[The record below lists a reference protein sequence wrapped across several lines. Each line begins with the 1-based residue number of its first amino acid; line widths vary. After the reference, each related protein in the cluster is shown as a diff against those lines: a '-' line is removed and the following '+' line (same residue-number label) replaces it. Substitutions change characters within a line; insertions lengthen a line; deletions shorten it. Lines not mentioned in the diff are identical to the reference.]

1 MTERHEKAA
10 SDFTT
15 LVDLLCFRAER
26 QGDALL
32 YRFLETG
39 DVDGPVEEWSYT
51 RLDTRARALGALL
64 RELGAAGERALLL
77 YPPGMEFVAGFMGC
91 LYGGVVAVPCYPPD
105 PTRLERTLP
114 RLRAIAQD
122 CGAKYV
128 LTTSFIVEMSE
139 MFKPQAPELG
149 ELVWLASDAVPE
161 GRAADWK
168 RPELDARSLAFLQY
182 TSGSTGNPK
191 GVMVS
196 HSNILHNEA
205 LITRGFGLDAS
216 RSSGMGWLPM
226 FHDMGLIGKV
236 LQPMYL
242 GFPCTLMSPI
252 AFLQRPLRWLEAI
265 SHFKATCSGGPNFAY
280 DLCVRK
286 ATDEDR
292 ARLDLSSWDLAFN
305 GAEPVRRETLE
316 RFAEAFAPSGFKATA
331 FYPCYGL
338 AEATL
343 IVTGGTKGQPFVHGT
358 FDAEALERGKATGA
372 EDGRARTLV
381 GSGVSAPDQR
391 MLIVHPETRVPCTAH
406 EVGEIWVSGPSVAQG
421 YWSRPEETAHAFGA
435 KLASGEGPYLRTGDL
450 GFVSPAGELFVT
462 GRLKDLL
469 IIRGRN
475 LYPQDLE
482 LSAERAHRAVRAGCC
497 AAFSVEVEGEER
509 LVLAAEVDMRDGFDA
524 ATVVEAVRRALA
536 EEHAVHAH
544 GVVLIQARSIP
555 KTSSGKIQRRAT
567 RAAYLAGELEVVEAS
582 VVEASAEAA
591 AASGAETAESG
602 VPLKEQLATASESER
617 AGLMEAFLRR
627 AVARVLRLDAAKL
640 SADTDL
646 AGLGLDSLMVLE
658 LHGKLE
664 SELGLSLPAAF
675 LWQNPTLGSAAA
687 HLVEA
692 WKGVRPV
699 SALVAPAIV
708 AGAPDAEAPLSSGQ
722 LRLWF
727 LDRLVPQ
734 SALYNIH
741 FQLHLSGP
749 LDEAALRRSLDALVA
764 RHPVL
769 RATFPEAGGQPRVA
783 VSPIAPLEL
792 PKSDLRALAPE
803 AREAHLR
810 ELSLAQAREAFR
822 LGEGPLVRAALVA
835 LADQEHVLLM
845 TQHHITTD
853 GWSIGVLARELAALY
868 RMAVAGESPTLPAPA
883 LHYADFARWQQGL
896 GALLDGQRA
905 YWAQKLAGLPRL
917 ELPTDFPRPKEAAFQ
932 GALHRLTLPR
942 PLVEELR
949 AMGRREGC
957 TLFVTLAAAWTA
969 LLHRYSGQEDFGVGT
984 VVAHRERPELRDVV
998 GFFAHTLVLRGDV
1011 AGQPSFREL
1020 LSRTRRAFHEAL
1032 AHTDLPFEEVVAA
1045 ARVARGGADN
1055 PLFQTSLLLEALPP
1069 TDMNVP
1075 GMAWKPV
1082 LPVPDGAVEGTA
1094 KFDLQLSLVETPDG
1108 LSGALEYR
1116 TDLFSPSTMARLAGH
1131 LETLLRAVVDAP
1143 EARVEDLPLLTSEE
1157 TRRLLVDWNDST
1169 SPQPEDAALCIHA
1182 QFRAQ
1187 AARTPDAVAVAGDDE
1202 TLSYAEL
1209 DRRSDALAWRLRE
1222 LGVGPE
1228 VRVGL
1233 CVERSARMVV
1243 AMLGVLKAGGAYV
1256 PLDPDYPR
1264 ERLAYMLEDS
1274 GAAVLLTESHLDGS
1288 VPAGRART
1296 LLLDGPE
1303 AAGAAEHD
1311 GPPASGTGTANLA
1324 YVIYTS
1330 GSTGKPKGVMVPHG
1344 GVANF
1349 FTAMDARVGHQPAG
1363 SWLAV
1368 TSISF
1373 DISVLELLWTL
1384 TRGFKVVVQG
1394 EGALLK
1400 APARV
1405 AAARH
1410 KPAEFSLF
1418 YFADDADDGGG
1429 DRYRLLLEGAKFADR
1444 NGFAAVWTPERHFHA
1459 FGGLYPNPSVAGAA
1473 IASVT
1478 ERVGIRAGSVV
1489 LPLHHPVRVAEEW
1502 SLVDNLSRGRVG
1514 ISVAS
1519 GWHANDFVFAPERYE
1534 KRREL
1539 MMEGLDTIRRL
1550 WRGETLRMPGGAGTQ
1565 VDVKLRPKPIQ
1576 AELPVWLT
1584 AAGNPETFIGA
1595 GKLGCRVLT
1604 HLLGQTWEDL
1614 EKKLALYREAWRAA
1628 GHPGDGHVTLMLHT
1642 FIGEDAGKVRAVVE
1656 KPFRNYLK
1664 SSADLMRGLAG
1675 TLGLDMNSAA
1685 FTEAD
1690 LDRLAGHAFERYFE
1704 TSGLFGTPRSVR
1716 EQVEKLK
1723 AAGVD
1728 EVGCLIDFGIP
1739 ADTVLASLPLLNEVK
1754 ARSDRDSRRSGAA
1767 RPIPLNLREHVV
1779 THLQCTPSLARAL
1792 LAEPESTEALGNL
1805 RRLMVGGEA
1814 LPTPLATSLRGALPE
1829 GGELLNMY
1837 GPTETTIWS
1846 STHAVRQETG
1856 PVASIGTPF
1865 SRTQFYV
1872 VDAKLRPMPVG
1883 VPGELY
1889 IGGEGVVRGYLSRP
1903 ALTAE
1908 RFVPD
1913 PFSRVP
1919 GARLYRTGDR
1929 ARWRDDGTVE
1939 FLGRVDYQLKV
1950 RGFRIEAGEIE
1961 AALASQPAVREA
1973 VVVARED
1980 EPGDVRLVAYVVA
1993 RDGQPVDATALRD
2006 ALAQRLPEHMV
2017 PSLLVELPALPLTP
2031 NGKVDRKALPVPT
2044 AARASRAAYVAP
2056 QSQLEQ
2062 QIAEVWRRVL
2072 KVEQVGVNDNFF
2084 DLGGHSLLMVQVHTQ
2099 LKAALGQDLP
2109 LLKLLE
2115 HPTISALARHLRQ
2128 EPSSGAAP
2136 VEAAQDRAKKQL
2148 ESLKRQQQ
2156 RARKQ
2161 G

>member
-1 MTERHEKAA
+1 MADWNEEELVVPGCLN
-10 SDFTT
+10 
-15 LVDLLCFRAER
+15 LVDVLRYRAER
-26 QGDALL
+26 QGNELL

-39 DVDGPVEEWSYT
+39 DVDGGVEEWSYA
-51 RLDTRARALGALL
+51 RLDARARALGALL
-64 RELGAAGERALLL
+64 RESGAAGERALLL

-114 RLRAIAQD
+114 RLRAIARD

-139 MFKPQAPELG
+139 LFRPQAPELG
-149 ELVWLASDAVPE
+149 ELQWLASDAVPE
-161 GRAADWK
+161 AHAADWK
-168 RPELDARSLAFLQY
+168 RPELEAHSLAFLQY
-182 TSGSTGNPK
+182 TSGSTGDPK

-196 HSNILHNEA
+196 HSNIFHNEA
-205 LITRGFGLDAS
+205 LITRGFNLEPS

-236 LQPMYL
+236 IQPLYL

-292 ARLDLSSWDLAFN
+292 ARLDLSSWAVAFN

-316 RFAEAFAPSGFKATA
+316 RFAEAFGPSGFKRTA

-343 IVTGGTKGQPFVHGT
+343 IVTGGTQGEPYVHGR
-358 FDAEALERGKATGA
+358 FDAEALERG
-372 EDGRARTLV
+372 RAVESSQEEGPRALGLM
-381 GSGVSAPDQR
+381 GSGRGAPDQR
-391 MLIVHPETRVPCTAH
+391 TLVVHPETREPCAAG

-421 YWSRPEETAHAFGA
+421 YWQRPEETAHAFGGR
-435 KLASGEGPYLRTGDL
+435 LASGEGPFLRTGDL
-450 GFVSPAGELFVT
+450 GFLSAEGELFVT

-469 IIRGRN
+469 IVRGRN

-482 LSAERAHRAVRAGCC
+482 LAAERAHRAVRAGCC
-497 AAFSVEVEGEER
+497 AAFSVDVEGEER
-509 LVLAAEVDMRDGFDA
+509 LVLVAEVDVRAGLDA
-524 ATVVEAVRRALA
+524 ASVVDAVRRALA

-567 RAAYLAGELEVVEAS
+567 RAAYLAGALEVVESS
-582 VVEASAEAA
+582 VVEGEGSGPHAQDAE
-591 AASGAETAESG
+591 
-602 VPLKEQLATASESER
+602 VPLREQLAKAPESER
-617 AGLMEAFLRR
+617 VAVAERFVRDS
-627 AVARVLRLDAAKL
+627 VARVLRVDAAKL
-640 SADTDL
+640 AGDTQL
-646 AGLGLDSLMVLE
+646 GSLGLDSLMVLD

-664 SELGLSLPAAF
+664 SELGVALPAAF
-675 LWQNPTLGSAAA
+675 LWQQPTVASAAA
-687 HLVEA
+687 ALLEA
-692 WKGVRPV
+692 WKGVRPE
-699 SALVAPAIV
+699 SALVAPPLV
-708 AGAPDAEAPLSSGQ
+708 AGPTEGAPLSSGQ

-727 LDRLVPQ
+727 LDRLVPE
-734 SALYNIH
+734 SPLYNVH

-749 LDEAALRRSLDALVA
+749 LDEAALRASLEALLE

-769 RATFPEAGGQPRVA
+769 RSAFPEVDGQPRLETRPA
-783 VSPIAPLEL
+783 APLAL
-792 PKSDLRALAPE
+792 PKTDLRALTPE
-803 AREAHLR
+803 ARLAELQR
-810 ELSLAQAREAFR
+810 LSLAQSREPFR
-822 LGEGPLVRAALVA
+822 MAEGPLVRAQLVA
-835 LADQEHVLLM
+835 LADAEHVLLM
-845 TQHHITTD
+845 TQHHIITD
-853 GWSIGVLARELAALY
+853 GWSIGVLARELAVLY
-868 RMAVAGESPTLPAPA
+868 RAAATGAASTLPTPV
-883 LHYADFARWQQGL
+883 LRYPDFARWQQGL
-896 GALLDGQRA
+896 GGLLDGQRA

-917 ELPTDFPRPKEAAFQ
+917 ELPTDFPRPKEPGFQ
-932 GALHRLTLPR
+932 GALHRFTLPR
-942 PLVEELR
+942 SLVEELK
-949 AMGRREGC
+949 ALGRREGC

-969 LLHRYSGQEDFGVGT
+969 LLNRYSGQADFGVGT
-984 VVAHRERPELRDVV
+984 VVSHRERPELRDVV
-998 GFFAHTLVLRGDV
+998 GFFAHTLVLRADV
-1011 AGQPSFREL
+1011 SGQPGFREL
-1020 LSRTRRAFHEAL
+1020 LHRTRRTFHEAL
-1032 AHTDLPFEEVVAA
+1032 AHGDLPFEEVVGA
-1045 ARVARGGADN
+1045 ARVARGADN

-1069 TDMNVP
+1069 MDMAVP
-1075 GMAWKPV
+1075 GMKWEPV

-1094 KFDLQLSLVETPDG
+1094 KFDLQLSLVETPEG
-1108 LSGALEYR
+1108 LSAALEFR
-1116 TDLFSPSTMARLAGH
+1116 TDLFAPATMARLAGH
-1131 LETLLRAVVDAP
+1131 LETLLRAVVASP
-1143 EARVEDLPLLTSEE
+1143 ELRVEDLPLLTEGE
-1157 TRRLLVDWNDST
+1157 TRRLLVEWNDLT
-1169 SPQPEDAALCIHA
+1169 PPATEDAASCIHA
-1182 QFRAQ
+1182 QIRAQ
-1187 AARTPDAVAVAGDDE
+1187 AARTPDAVAVVGDDDSL
-1202 TLSYAEL
+1202 TYAEL
-1209 DRRSDALAWRLRE
+1209 DRRSDALAWHLRS

-1243 AMLGVLKAGGAYV
+1243 AMVGVLKAGGAYV

-1274 GAAVLLTESHLDGS
+1274 GAAVLLTESHLDGTVS
-1288 VPAGRART
+1288 AGRART
-1296 LLLDGPE
+1296 VLLDGPQVAE
-1303 AAGAAEHD
+1303 AVGQDA
-1311 GPPASGTGTANLA
+1311 PPPSGTGPANLA

-1349 FTAMDARVGHQPAG
+1349 FTAMDARVGPQPEG

-1384 TRGFKVVVQG
+1384 ARGFKVVVQG

-1400 APARV
+1400 ASAR
-1405 AAARH
+1405 ASSTRRR
-1410 KPAEFSLF
+1410 PLDFSLF
-1418 YFADDADDGGG
+1418 YFADDEEASAG

-1473 IASVT
+1473 IAAIT
-1478 ERVGIRAGSVV
+1478 ERVAIRAGSVV

-1502 SLVDNLSRGRVG
+1502 SLVDNISRGRVG

-1539 MMEGLDTIRRL
+1539 MLEGLETVRRL
-1550 WRGETLRMPGGAGTQ
+1550 WRGETLRLPGGAGTP
-1565 VDVKLRPKPIQ
+1565 VDVTLRPRPVQ

-1584 AAGNPETFIGA
+1584 AAGNPETFISA
-1595 GKLGCRVLT
+1595 GRMGCNVLT
-1604 HLLGQTWEDL
+1604 HLLGQTYDDL

-1628 GHPGDGHVTLMLHT
+1628 GHPGEGHVTLMLHT
-1642 FIGEDAGKVRAVVE
+1642 FIGEDAGQVRAVVE
-1656 KPFRNYLK
+1656 RPFRNYLK
-1664 SSADLMRGLAG
+1664 SSADLMRGLG
-1675 TLGLDMNSAA
+1675 RTLGLDMDSAA
-1685 FTEAD
+1685 FTDAD

-1704 TSGLFGTPRSVR
+1704 TSGLFGTPRTVRDSVER
-1716 EQVEKLK
+1716 LK
-1723 AAGVD
+1723 ALGVD
-1728 EVGCLIDFGIP
+1728 EVGCLIDFGIS
-1739 ADTVLASLPLLNEVK
+1739 ADTVLASLPLLREVK
-1754 ARSDRDSRRSGAA
+1754 ARSDRDSRRTSGS
-1767 RPIPLNLREHVV
+1767 RPIPLQLREHAV

-1792 LAEPESTEALGNL
+1792 LSDSESAQALGGL
-1805 RRLMVGGEA
+1805 RRMMVGGEA
-1814 LPTPLATSLRGALPE
+1814 LPSPLATALRQALPA
-1829 GGELLNMY
+1829 GAELLNMY

-1846 STHAVRQETG
+1846 STHGVREEAG
-1856 PVASIGTPF
+1856 PVTSIGTPF
-1865 SRTQFYV
+1865 SRTQFYIL
-1872 VDAKLRPMPVG
+1872 DAKLRPVPVG

-1889 IGGEGVVRGYLSRP
+1889 IGGAGVVRGYLARP
-1903 ALTAE
+1903 ELTAE

-1913 PFSRVP
+1913 PFRGEA

-1929 ARWRDDGTVE
+1929 ARWRDDGTVD
-1939 FLGRVDYQLKV
+1939 FLGRVDHQLKV

-1961 AALASQPAVREA
+1961 AVIAEQPVVREV

-1980 EPGDVRLVAYVVA
+1980 EPGDVRLVAYVA
-1993 RDGQPVDATALRD
+1993 PREGQTVDAAALRD
-2006 ALAQRLPEHMV
+2006 AVARRLPEHMV
-2017 PSLLVELPALPLTP
+2017 PSLVVELPALPLTP
-2031 NGKVDRKALPVPT
+2031 NGKVDRKALPAPT
-2044 AARASRAAYVAP
+2044 AARATKAAYVAP

-2062 QIAEVWRRVL
+2062 QLAEVWREVL
-2072 KVEQVGVNDNFF
+2072 KVEQVGVHDNFF
-2084 DLGGHSLLMVQVHTQ
+2084 DLGGHSLLMVQVHTK
-2099 LKAALGQDLP
+2099 LKTVLGQDLP

-2128 EPSSGAAP
+2128 EPASGAAP
-2136 VEAAQDRAKKQL
+2136 VEAAQDRAKRQL

>member
-1 MTERHEKAA
+1 MSDRNEKAA
-10 SDFTT
+10 SEFPT
-15 LVDLLCFRAER
+15 LVELLRYRADR
-26 QGDALL
+26 KGDALL

-39 DVDGPVEEWSYT
+39 DVDGGVEEWSYT

-64 RELGAAGERALLL
+64 RESGAAGERALLL

-122 CGAKYV
+122 SGAKYV
-128 LTTSFIVEMSE
+128 LTTSFILEMSE
-139 MFKPQAPELG
+139 LFKPQAPELG
-149 ELVWLASDAVPE
+149 ELQWLASDAVPE
-161 GRAADWK
+161 ARAADWK
-168 RPELDARSLAFLQY
+168 LPETDTNGIAFLQY

-196 HSNILHNEA
+196 HGNILHNEA
-205 LITRGFGLDAS
+205 LITRGFNLEAS

-286 ATDEDR
+286 ATDADR
-292 ARLDLSSWDLAFN
+292 ERLDLSSWALAFN

-316 RFAEAFAPSGFKATA
+316 RFADAFAPCGFKSTA

-343 IVTGGTKGQPFVHGT
+343 IVTGGTQGEPVVQGR
-358 FDAEALERGKATGA
+358 FDAEALEH
-372 EDGRARTLV
+372 GRAVDASDQDEGPKARTLV
-381 GSGVSAPDQR
+381 GAGRSALDQR
-391 MLIVHPETRVPCTAH
+391 MLIVHPETRVPCATHA
-406 EVGEIWVSGPSVAQG
+406 VGEIWVSGPSVAQG
-421 YWSRPEETAHAFGA
+421 YWARPEETAHAFDA
-435 KLASGEGPYLRTGDL
+435 RLASGEGPYLRTGDL
-450 GFVSPAGELFVT
+450 GFVNADGELFVT

-482 LSAERAHRAVRAGCC
+482 LATERAHRAVRPGCC
-497 AAFSVEVEGEER
+497 AAFSVDVEGEER
-509 LVLAAEVDMRDGFDA
+509 LVVAAEVDMRDGFDA
-524 ATVVEAVRRALA
+524 AAVVEAVRGALA
-536 EEHAVHAH
+536 EEHSVHAH
-544 GVVLIQARSIP
+544 GVVLLQARSIP

-582 VVEASAEAA
+582 VVTAEAPA
-591 AASGAETAESG
+591 VTEPA
-602 VPLKEQLATASESER
+602 VPLKEQLATASEAER
-617 AGLMEAFLRR
+617 AGVMERFLRN
-627 AVARVLRLDAAKL
+627 AVARVLRVDAATL
-640 SADTDL
+640 AGDTDL

-658 LHGKLE
+658 LHGQLE
-664 SELGLSLPAAF
+664 SGLGVQLPAAF
-675 LWQNPTLGSAAA
+675 LWQSPTLGAAAA
-687 HLVEA
+687 HLLET

-699 SALVAPAIV
+699 SALVAPPLV
-708 AGAPDAEAPLSSGQ
+708 AGPADAEAPLSSGQ

-727 LDRLVPQ
+727 LDRLVPETP
-734 SALYNIH
+734 LYNVH
-741 FQLHLSGP
+741 FQLHLTGP
-749 LDEAALRRSLDALVA
+749 LDEAALRTSLNALVE

-769 RATFPEAGGQPRVA
+769 RTAFPEADGQPRR
-783 VSPIAPLEL
+783 APRPSMALEL
-792 PKSDLRALAPE
+792 PKSDLRALAPD
-803 AREAHLR
+803 ARQAELHR
-810 ELSLAQAREAFR
+810 LSLAQAREPFNLA
-822 LGEGPLVRAALVA
+822 EGPLTRAALVA
-835 LADQEHVLLM
+835 LRDEEHVLLM
-845 TQHHITTD
+845 TQHHIVTD
-853 GWSIGVLARELAALY
+853 GWSIGVLAHELAALY
-868 RMAVAGESPTLPAPA
+868 RAAVAGAAVTLPSPT

-896 GALLDGQRA
+896 GSLLDGQRA
-905 YWAQKLAGLPRL
+905 YWAQRLAGLPRL
-917 ELPTDFPRPKEAAFQ
+917 ELPTDFPRPKEPGFQ
-932 GALHRLTLPR
+932 GAVHRLTLPR
-942 PLVEELR
+942 PLVENLR
-949 AMGRREGC
+949 ALGRREGC

-969 LLHRYSGQEDFGVGT
+969 LLNRYSGQEDFGLGT
-984 VVAHRERPELRDVV
+984 VVAQRDRPELRDVV

-1011 AGQPSFREL
+1011 SGQPTFREL
-1020 LSRTRRAFHEAL
+1020 LARTRRTFHEAL
-1032 AHTDLPFEEVVAA
+1032 AHADLPFEEVVGA
-1045 ARVARGGADN
+1045 ARVARGADN
-1055 PLFQTSLLLEALPP
+1055 PLFQTSLLLEVPPP
-1069 TDMNVP
+1069 TDLAVP
-1075 GMAWKPV
+1075 GMEWKPV
-1082 LPVPDGAVEGTA
+1082 LPVPDGAVEGTS

-1108 LSGALEYR
+1108 LTGALEYR
-1116 TDLFSPSTMARLAGH
+1116 TDLFAPSTPARLAGH

-1143 EARVEDLPLLTSEE
+1143 DARVEDLPLLTEGE
-1157 TRRLLVDWNDST
+1157 TRRLLVDWNDLT
-1169 SPQPEDAALCIHA
+1169 PPAPEDAALCIHA

-1202 TLSYAEL
+1202 TLSYTEL
-1209 DRRSDALAWRLRE
+1209 DRRSDALAWHLRG

-1274 GAAVLLTESHLDGS
+1274 GAAVLLTESHLDGT

-1296 LLLDGPE
+1296 VLLDGPD
-1303 AAGAAEHD
+1303 APGAVSSD
-1311 GPPASGTGTANLA
+1311 GPPPSGTGPANLA

-1330 GSTGKPKGVMVPHG
+1330 GSTGRPKGVMVPHG

-1349 FTAMDARVGHQPAG
+1349 FTAMDARVGNQPAG

-1405 AAARH
+1405 SAARR

-1418 YFADDADDGGG
+1418 YFADDADDAGGN
-1429 DRYRLLLEGAKFADR
+1429 RYRLLLEGAKFADK

-1473 IASVT
+1473 IAAVT

-1502 SLVDNLSRGRVG
+1502 ALVDNLSRGRVG

-1534 KRREL
+1534 QRREL
-1539 MMEGLDTIRRL
+1539 MLSGLDTVRRL
-1550 WRGETLRMPGGAGTQ
+1550 WRGETVRLPGGAGTQ
-1565 VDVKLRPKPIQ
+1565 VDVTLRPKPLQ

-1584 AAGNPETFIGA
+1584 AAGNPDTFVSA
-1595 GKLGCRVLT
+1595 GQLGCHVLT

-1614 EKKLALYREAWRAA
+1614 EKKLTLYRDAWRAA

-1656 KPFRNYLK
+1656 QPFKNYLK

-1675 TLGLDMNSAA
+1675 TLGLDMKSAA

-1690 LDRLAGHAFERYFE
+1690 LDRLAAHAFDRYFE

-1716 EQVEKLK
+1716 DQVEKLK
-1723 AAGVD
+1723 ASGVD

-1754 ARSDRDSRRSGAA
+1754 ARSDRDSRRSGGA
-1767 RPIPLNLREHVV
+1767 RPIPLQLREHAV

-1792 LAEPESTEALGNL
+1792 LADAESAEALGGV

-1814 LPTPLATSLRGALPE
+1814 LPSSLAASLRQGLPE
-1829 GGELLNMY
+1829 GSALLNMY

-1846 STHAVRQETG
+1846 STQDVKQEAG

-1872 VDAKLRPMPVG
+1872 VDAKLRPVPVG

-1889 IGGEGVVRGYLSRP
+1889 IGGAGVVRGYLARP
-1903 ALTAE
+1903 ELTAE

-1913 PFSRVP
+1913 PFSKEP

-1929 ARWRDDGTVE
+1929 ARWREDGTVE

-1961 AALASQPAVREA
+1961 AVLTAQPAVREA

-1980 EPGDVRLVAYVVA
+1980 DPGDVRLVAYVVA
-1993 RDGQPVDATALRD
+1993 REGQPVDATALRD
-2006 ALAQRLPEHMV
+2006 AVALRLPEHMV
-2017 PSLLVELPALPLTP
+2017 PSLVVELAALPLTP
-2031 NGKVDRKALPVPT
+2031 NGKVDRKALPAPT
-2044 AARASRAAYVAP
+2044 AARTSRTAFVAP

-2062 QIAEVWRRVL
+2062 QIAEVWRKVL
-2072 KVEQVGVNDNFF
+2072 KVEQVGVHDNFF

-2099 LKAALGQDLP
+2099 LKAALGQDVQ

-2115 HPTISALARHLRQ
+2115 HPTISALARYLRQ
-2128 EPSSGAAP
+2128 EPASGAAP